1 MHSHNNSRYNN
12 PYLIEKLVSAL
23 SYLTAGLIG
32 FVWLLLCIFTKSNLR
47 PFLKYHIFQSIF
59 LSIAYFLAIQLLGM
73 LASIINF
80 IPLVRNIFSML
91 IFPLIIPVVF
101 GFSIIQILIYTVI
114 LYLVLTSL
122 MGRYSYL
129 PWISDIIKMNVRN

>member
-1 MHSHNNSRYNN
+1 MHSNNSSRYNN

-32 FVWLLLCIFTKSNLR
+32 FIWLLLGIFTKSNLR
-47 PFLKYHIFQSIF
+47 PFIKYHIFQSIF
-59 LSIAYFLAIQLLGM
+59 LSIAYFLIIQLFGM

-80 IPLVRNIFSML
+80 IPLVRNIFSMI
-91 IFPLIIPVVF
+91 IFPFIIPVVF
-101 GFSIIQILIYTVI
+101 GFSIVQILIYTVVF
-114 LYLVLTSL
+114 YLVVTSL

>member
-32 FVWLLLCIFTKSNLR
+32 FVWLLLGIFTKSNLR